1 MTEIIIGIGKFFTW
15 TFKLLPIIGVF
26 IDWVFVLAI
35 VLFLLYWCKRIIGFS
50 QNDKNY
56 DGDHL

>member
-15 TFKLLPIIGVF
+15 TFKLLPIIGTY
-26 IDWVFVLAI
+26 IDWIFASTI
-35 VLFLLYWCKRIIGFS
+35 FLFLLYWSKRIFKFG
-50 QNDKNY
+50 QNDKKY